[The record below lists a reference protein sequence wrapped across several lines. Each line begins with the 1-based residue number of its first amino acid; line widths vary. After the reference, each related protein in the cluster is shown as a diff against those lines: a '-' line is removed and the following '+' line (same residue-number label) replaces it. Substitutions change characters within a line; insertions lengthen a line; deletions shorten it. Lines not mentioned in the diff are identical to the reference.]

1 MRTRIVWIDN
11 LRGIAILL
19 VVLGHIVNNPIVLK
33 VIRSFHVPL
42 FFIISGIL
50 IELNTSWKNLSNK
63 NLVMIKAKK
72 LLYPYAVFS
81 ILLCIVRLARGRLS
95 ENSDNLI

>member
-19 VVLGHIVNNPIVLK
+19 VVLGHVVNNPIVLK
-33 VIRSFHVPL
+33 VISSFHVPL

-81 ILLCIVRLARGRLS
+81 ILLCIVRLVRGETVRKL
-95 ENSDNLI
+95 EN